1 MTHAGRHTSLTGVS
15 CGVRHWDIGSPS
27 FGSCGFRFLHISQLQ
42 VRMGSGE
49 LWRFDQHFVLFVT
62 FLASIQTSFCGVE
75 GHIVLLGGQ
84 CHCKDVV
91 YVVYIGVWGL
101 LSSLVICFLIFWV
114 IGVVK
119 QLKMLALA
127 PVFCI
132 ESHVYCLAKVE
143 LTCR

>member
-1 MTHAGRHTSLTGVS
+1 M
-15 CGVRHWDIGSPS
+15 
-27 FGSCGFRFLHISQLQ
+27 
-42 VRMGSGE
+42 
-49 LWRFDQHFVLFVT
+49 LFVT

-84 CHCKDVV
+84 CHCKEVV

-114 IGVVK
+114 IGVSK
-119 QLKMLALA
+119 QLEMLALA
-127 PVFCI
+127 PAFCI
-132 ESHVYCLAKVE
+132 MSNVYCLAKVE